1 MQELLGTSDSD
12 KSSLSESKSLSL
24 IIGGEDD
31 SYKDDS
37 YTDDQ
42 LEVKG
47 WNDQL
52 EVNGVER

>member
-1 MQELLGTSDSD
+1 LHELLGTSDSN
-12 KSSLSESKSLSL
+12 KASLSESKSLSL

-31 SYKDDS
+31 SYKNDS

-52 EVNGVER
+52 EVNGVKR

>member
-1 MQELLGTSDSD
+1 
-12 KSSLSESKSLSL
+12 L

-52 EVNGVER
+52 EVNGVKR

>member
-12 KSSLSESKSLSL
+12 KASLSESKSLSL

-42 LEVKG
+42 LEVNG

-52 EVNGVER
+52 EVNGVKR

>member
-1 MQELLGTSDSD
+1 MQELFGTSDSD
-12 KSSLSESKSLSL
+12 KASLSESKSLSL

-42 LEVKG
+42 LEVNG

-52 EVNGVER
+52 EVNGVKR

>member
-52 EVNGVER
+52 EVNGVKR